1 MNKKSCILATILT
14 ICMLTACAT
23 TLPPSDPVCDRP
35 EFADSWIC
43 SQLKASGVEY
53 AEVIND
59 LILDANDISL
69 IMEVYTVDQLEA
81 VLERVDGY
89 LEITNISYNVLL
101 RNVLDDTSKAARIGS
116 IIKRR
121 FSILNSV
128 EVVRDSDRNLVHMA
142 VQNLRDS
149 I

>member
-1 MNKKSCILATILT
+1 MKTEGEIMNKIPCILAIALS

-23 TLPPSDPVCDRP
+23 TLPPSNPVCDRP

-53 AEVIND
+53 AEVVND

-81 VLERVDGY
+81 VLERIDGY
-89 LEITNISYNVLL
+89 LEITDI
-101 RNVLDDTSKAARIGS
+101 T
-116 IIKRR
+116 
-121 FSILNSV
+121 
-128 EVVRDSDRNLVHMA
+128 
-142 VQNLRDS
+142 
-149 I
+149 